1 MATLRNFALF
11 LGALQAAALAAP
23 TKQVIPGK
31 YVITLKGGISAH
43 DVESHVGW
51 VRDAHKRSLGS
62 RSAKGVEKTFHI
74 KDFNAYAGEFDEET
88 LELIRSNPDA
98 KDQIWTL
105 FDAPAA
111 HAENKRALVTQEDA
125 IWGLASISHR
135 TNGSSQYIYDDSA
148 GAGTYAYVI
157 DSGVRVSHNEFGGR
171 ASMGHVALPGV
182 DDADNFGH
190 GTHVA
195 GTVAGATVGVARR
208 ANVIGIKVFE
218 PDVLTSMTDVLG
230 AFNWAVDDIVSNGRQ
245 DKAVIVMSLGGGVSS
260 TFNNA
265 VNSAFEAGVLS
276 VVSAGNTND
285 DAGSYSPASAADAI
299 TVGATDSAWNRAWFS
314 SYGSVLDIFA
324 PGAAIRSAYYT
335 SDDAYFTDSGTSMA
349 CPYVAG
355 VALYLK
361 ALEGGDA
368 AAITDRILE
377 LATPSAIKDTK
388 GSPNLHLYNG
398 NGA

>member
-1 MATLRNFALF
+1 MVSLRSFAL
-11 LGALQAAALAAP
+11 LHGALQATVLAAP

-31 YVITLKGGISAH
+31 YVVTLKGGISAR
-43 DVESHVGW
+43 DV
-51 VRDAHKRSLGS
+51 HKSSLDS
-62 RSAKGVEKTFHI
+62 RSVKGVEKTFHI

-88 LELIRSNPDA
+88 LELIR

-111 HAENKRALVTQEDA
+111 HAEDKRALVTQEDA

-157 DSGVRVSHNEFGGR
+157 DSGVRVSHDEFGGR
-171 ASMGHVALPGV
+171 ASMGYVALPGV
-182 DDADNFGH
+182 DDADNVGH

-195 GTVAGATVGVARR
+195 GTVAGASVGVAKR
-208 ANVIGIKVFE
+208 ANVIGIKVF
-218 PDVLTSMTDVLG
+218 DSSVSTSMTDVLD
-230 AFNWAVDDIVSNGRQ
+230 AFNWAVDDIVSNDRQ

-265 VNSAFEAGVLS
+265 VNSAFKAGVLS
-276 VVSAGNTND
+276 IVSAGNTNE
-285 DAGSYSPASAADAI
+285 DAGSYSPASAVDAI
-299 TVGATDSAWNRAWFS
+299 TVGATDSAWNRASFS
-314 SYGSVLDIFA
+314 NYGSVLDIFA

-335 SDDAYFTDSGTSMA
+335 SDDAYLTDSGTSMA
-349 CPYVAG
+349 CPHVAG

-368 AAITDRILE
+368 VAITDRILE
-377 LATPSAIKDTK
+377 LATPDAIKDTK

>member
-1 MATLRNFALF
+1 MVSLRSFAL
-11 LGALQAAALAAP
+11 LLSALRAAARAAP
-23 TKQVIPGK
+23 TKQVIPGR
-31 YVITLKGGISAH
+31 YVVTLKGGISAR
-43 DVESHVGW
+43 DIESHVGW

-62 RSAKGVEKTFHI
+62 RDVQGVEKTFHI

-98 KDQIWTL
+98 SSWSPQPTPLRLASSWLTSPCDG
-105 FDAPAA
+105 
-111 HAENKRALVTQEDA
+111 A

-157 DSGVRVSHNEFGGR
+157 DSGIRVSHREFGGR
-171 ASMGHVALPGV
+171 ASMGYVALPGV
-182 DDADNFGH
+182 DDADNAGH

-195 GTVAGATVGVARR
+195 GTVAGATVGVAKR
-208 ANVIGIKVFE
+208 ANVIGIKAFE
-218 PDVLTSMTDVLG
+218 PGVRTGMTNVLD
-230 AFNWAVDDIVSNGRQ
+230 AFNWAVDDIISNDRQ
-245 DKAVIVMSLGGGVSS
+245 DKAVVVMSLGGGISN

-265 VNSAFEAGVLS
+265 VNSAFKAGVLS
-276 VVSAGNTND
+276 VVSAGNSNQ
-285 DAGSYSPASAADAI
+285 DAGSWSPASAADAI
-299 TVGATDSAWNRAWFS
+299 TVGATDSARNRATFS
-314 SYGSVLDIFA
+314 NYGSVLDIFA
-324 PGAAIRSAYYT
+324 PGAAIRSAYHN

-349 CPYVAG
+349 CPHVAG

-368 AAITDRILE
+368 AAITGRILE
-377 LATPSAIKDTK
+377 LATPGAIKDTK

>member
-1 MATLRNFALF
+1 MVSLRSFAVL
-11 LGALQAAALAAP
+11 LSALQAAVLAAP
-23 TKQVIPGK
+23 TKQVIPGR
-31 YVITLKGGISAH
+31 YVVTLKGGISAR

-51 VRDAHKRSLGS
+51 VRDVHKRSLGS
-62 RSAKGVEKTFHI
+62 RGVKGVEKTFHI

-111 HAENKRALVTQEDA
+111 HAEKKRALVTQDDA

-157 DSGVRVSHNEFGGR
+157 DSGVRISHDEFGGR
-171 ASMGHVALPGV
+171 ASMGYVALPGV

-195 GTVAGATVGVARR
+195 GTVAGATVGVAKR
-208 ANVIGIKVFE
+208 ANVIGIKAFDAGVKTGMTN
-218 PDVLTSMTDVLG
+218 VLD

-245 DKAVIVMSLGGGVSS
+245 DKAVVVMSLGGVISN

-276 VVSAGNTND
+276 VVSAGNSNE
-285 DAGSYSPASAADAI
+285 DAGSWSPASAADAI
-299 TVGATDSAWNRAWFS
+299 TVGATDAAWNRATFS
-314 SYGSVLDIFA
+314 NYGSVLDIFA
-324 PGAAIRSAYYT
+324 PGAATRSAYYT
-335 SDDAYFTDSGTSMA
+335 SDDAYFTYSGTSMA
-349 CPYVAG
+349 CPHVAG
-355 VALYLK
+355 VALYLMT
-361 ALEGGDA
+361 LEGGDA
-368 AAITDRILE
+368 AAITGRILE
-377 LATPSAIKDTK
+377 LATPDAIKDTK